1 MAATI
6 TRSAASPLFP
16 VGSTTGTT
24 YTDRDAER
32 RLTGVPDDA
41 VVIVAPDSMASGYAL
56 NAHELTVIVVET
68 LPDAIRDQVS
78 AASGLDLSEY
88 RYIRI
93 GQTNRSGRNRSL
105 AEF

>member
-1 MAATI
+1 MATI
-6 TRSAASPLFP
+6 TRSAASALFP

-32 RLTGVPDDA
+32 RLTGVQDDA
-41 VVIVAPDSMASGYAL
+41 VVTVTPDSMASGYAL
-56 NAHELTVIVVET
+56 NAHELTLVVVET
-68 LPDAIRDQVS
+68 LPDATRKQVS

-88 RYIRI
+88 RYVRI
-93 GQTNRSGRNRSL
+93 GRTNRSGRNRSL